1 MRTDGMTETLV
12 ALRLGSRG
20 AKILGKDAFCVCVCV
35 CVCTMD
41 TWWQQSVAT
50 WLHKRVPT

>member
-35 CVCTMD
+35 CVYNGHV
-41 TWWQQSVAT
+41 VAA
-50 WLHKRVPT
+50 KRSYMAT